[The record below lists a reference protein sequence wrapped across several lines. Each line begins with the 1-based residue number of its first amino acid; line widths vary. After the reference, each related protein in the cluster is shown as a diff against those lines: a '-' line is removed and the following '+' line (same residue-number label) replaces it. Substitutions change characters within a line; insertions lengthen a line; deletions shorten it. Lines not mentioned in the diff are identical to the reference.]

1 MAKGLRSRSKKS
13 NKTCLRQKV
22 FGPVENARKE
32 RLSAKLL
39 ELASQPQSKVYQDE
53 KIEEKPQGQRVLMAS
68 LGNFS
73 NSESP

>member
-1 MAKGLRSRSKKS
+1 MAKSLRSRIKKS

-39 ELASQPQSKVYQDE
+39 ELASQPQSNTSQDE
-53 KIEEKPQGQRVLMAS
+53 KMEIEHQGQRLSMATTRFF
-68 LGNFS
+68 GH
-73 NSESP
+73 PQ